1 MFPPLC
7 ATVNAVPDPRTEE
20 LFAML
25 MGVVEAEGLR
35 VKVMA
40 ASTPF
45 AIGFTF
51 IPLTRHV

>member
-1 MFPPLC
+1 MVPPVC

-20 LFAML
+20 PFVTVTGEVDAD
-25 MGVVEAEGLR
+25 GVS

-45 AIGFTF
+45 TMGFAF
-51 IPLTRHV
+51 IPLTWHM